1 VNWVRDF
8 SAHSS
13 GASGARNLEDAP
25 DGMRQELLDLY
36 YLLTEHRSEE
46 VPPER
51 LYNVICQSLGIRPP
65 GYPDRGYRH
74 ASGRDVRKVD
84 WPRIY
89 DLIVRLWPDFE
100 RHGSGRRFREG
111 TNRILAA
118 YGVAT

>member
-46 VPPER
+46 VPPEH
-51 LYNVICQSLGIRPP
+51 LYNVICQSLGIRPS
-65 GYPDRGYRH
+65 GYPDRGTDMPPGGMF
-74 ASGRDVRKVD
+74 AKLTGRGFT
-84 WPRIY
+84 I
-89 DLIVRLWPDFE
+89 
-100 RHGSGRRFREG
+100 
-111 TNRILAA
+111 
-118 YGVAT
+118 